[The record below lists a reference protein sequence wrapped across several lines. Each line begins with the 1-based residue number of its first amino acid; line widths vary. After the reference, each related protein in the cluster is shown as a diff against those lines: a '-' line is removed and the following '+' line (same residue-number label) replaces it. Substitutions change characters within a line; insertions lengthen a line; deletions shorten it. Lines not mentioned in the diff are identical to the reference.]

1 MGGEPSSAALHPR
14 SMKAV
19 CARSLMAIGLLAS
32 LAGWSMGAVAKPA
45 ALANKP
51 VMYSY
56 QSILTMPRGQWAEMD
71 KAYAARR
78 VVLDRA
84 IAEGR
89 LIAYGN
95 DSNLFHTADG
105 WTHVDWWEGTSL
117 ASVFKVLDE
126 MKKAGATDSP
136 ILATALKQVDGAYVS
151 RYYNWRPGAYEGLFT
166 HVGIYKLKA
175 DAPAGAT
182 ETLSKEAI
190 MPVLEPLVAS
200 GAIVQYEIDEEAFSP
215 GSGAFFISFM
225 ARTPEQ
231 MMETNAAL
239 TAMFKSHPAGS
250 MVDLSVYRDAYSRTE
265 KVVYH

>member
-1 MGGEPSSAALHPR
+1 M
-14 SMKAV
+14 AV
-19 CARSLMAIGLLAS
+19 GLAAS
-32 LAGWSMGAVAKPA
+32 LVGWSAGTIAKPA
-45 ALANKP
+45 APAEKP

-71 KAYAARR
+71 KAYATRR
-78 VVLDRA
+78 AVLDRE

-95 DSNLFHTADG
+95 DSNLFHTSDG
-105 WTHVDWWEGTSL
+105 WTHVDWWAGTSI

-136 ILATALKQVDGAYVS
+136 VLETALKQVDGAYVS
-151 RYYNWRPGAYEGLFT
+151 RYYNWRPGSYEGLFT

-175 DAPAGAT
+175 DAAANAI
-182 ETLSKEAI
+182 ETLSKQAI
-190 MPVLEPLVAS
+190 MPLLEPLIAS
-200 GAIVQYEIDEEAFSP
+200 GAIIQYEIDEEALSP

-231 MMETNAAL
+231 MMEVKVAL
-239 TAMFKSHPAGS
+239 AAMFKLHPAAS
-250 MVDLSVYRDAYSRTE
+250 MVDAGAYRDAYSRTDR
-265 KVVYH
+265 VVYR